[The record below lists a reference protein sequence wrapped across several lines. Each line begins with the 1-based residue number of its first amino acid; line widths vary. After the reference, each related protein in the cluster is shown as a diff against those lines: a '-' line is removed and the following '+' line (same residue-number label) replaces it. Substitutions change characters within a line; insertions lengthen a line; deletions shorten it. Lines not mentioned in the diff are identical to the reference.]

1 MRSASTTPFG
11 NQSIDRKLTLVT
23 MATAL
28 AALLVASAIFGAY
41 DFVTSRRALV
51 AKLAAVA
58 EIAGENSAAAM
69 TFDDGEAGIAILA
82 RLGPQSGLRGAAL
95 YDRTGRV
102 FAWFDPTGGFYVP
115 VCGTGHGSSFAGG
128 ALRVARPITFR
139 GERVGSIC
147 VESDFSELYGRL
159 RGYALVFVA
168 IMAVSSLVSLGLSR
182 RLQQLVTAPL
192 LQLAATAR
200 TISSSGSYEL
210 RAVKHADDEIGRLVD
225 DFNQMIARIQAQ
237 DRQARE
243 HGGALEA
250 QVAARTSE
258 LLAAK
263 ETAEAANRAKS
274 EFLANMSH
282 EIRTPMNGV
291 LGMTELALDS
301 ALTPEQR
308 RYLETVKSSSEVL
321 LHIINDILDF
331 SKIEAGKMTLEQID
345 FELRPALADML
356 RPLAVRARQKGL
368 EFTVRVDPNVPDQL
382 RGDPLRVRQIL
393 TNLIGNAI
401 KFTEVGHVT
410 LAVSSLGTN
419 DAGNRMLFS
428 VADSGIGVARDKQGV
443 IFSAFSQADGSVT
456 RQYGGTG
463 LGLTISSRLAE
474 LMGAN
479 LSVESEPG
487 RGSTFN
493 FHVTLRSASRSLSA
507 AASGKSPD
515 GSAVEATHRQEQ
527 RALRVLLAE
536 DNVVNQQLAT
546 QLLARAGHDV
556 VLAANGR
563 LAVDAVCKER
573 FDVVLMDLQMPE
585 MGGVEA
591 TLAIRA
597 LEQNTRRRTPI
608 IAVTAHASRG
618 DMERCKA
625 ASMDGYV
632 TKPIRRELLFAEIE
646 RVREKEK
653 IVA

>member
-1 MRSASTTPFG
+1 MRTAVTMPFG

-102 FAWFDPTGGFYVP
+102 FAWFDPAGGFYVP
-115 VCGTGHGSSFAGG
+115 VCGMGHGSSFAGG
-128 ALRVARPITFR
+128 ALRVARPIVFR

-192 LQLAATAR
+192 LQLAGTAR
-200 TISSSGSYEL
+200 TISSTGSYDL
-210 RAVKHADDEIGRLVD
+210 RAAKHAEDEIGRLVD
-225 DFNQMIARIQAQ
+225 DFNRMIERIQAQ
-237 DRQARE
+237 DRQLRE
-243 HGGALEA
+243 HGGALEV

-263 ETAEAANRAKS
+263 EAAEAANRAKS

-291 LGMTELALDS
+291 LGMTELALDTR
-301 ALTPEQR
+301 LTPEQR
-308 RYLETVKSSSEVL
+308 RYLDTVKSSSESL

-345 FELRPALADML
+345 FDLRAAVADMV
-356 RPLAVRARQKGL
+356 RPLALRARQKGL
-368 EFTVRVDPNVPDQL
+368 AFTARIDPNVPDQL

-401 KFTEVGHVT
+401 KFTEAGHVT
-410 LAVSSLGTN
+410 LTVSSLGMN
-419 DAGNRMLFS
+419 DDGYRVLFS
-428 VADSGIGVARDKQGV
+428 VADSGIGVPRDKQGV
-443 IFSAFSQADGSVT
+443 IFAAFSQADGSVT

-493 FHVTLRSASRSLSA
+493 FHVTLRASSTSPA
-507 AASGKSPD
+507 AGASGE
-515 GSAVEATHRQEQ
+515 SATGDAAETAQHQEP
-527 RALRVLLAE
+527 RTLRVLLAE
-536 DNVVNQQLAT
+536 DNVVNQQLAM

-556 VLAANGR
+556 VLAENGR
-563 LAVDAVCKER
+563 LAVDAICKER

-591 TLAIRA
+591 ALAIRA

-618 DMERCKA
+618 DMERCRA

-646 RVREKEK
+646 RVREKDRV
-653 IVA
+653 VA

>member
-1 MRSASTTPFG
+1 MRTPSTTPFG

-82 RLGPQSGLRGAAL
+82 RLGPQAGLRGAAL

-102 FAWFDPTGGFYVP
+102 FAWFDPAGGFYVP
-115 VCGTGHGSSFAGG
+115 VCGTGYGSSFAGG
-128 ALRVARPITFR
+128 ALRVARPIIFR

-210 RAVKHADDEIGRLVD
+210 RAAKHAEDEIGRLVD
-225 DFNQMIARIQAQ
+225 DFNQMIERIQAQ
-237 DRQARE
+237 DRQLRE

-291 LGMTELALDS
+291 LGMTELALDTR
-301 ALTPEQR
+301 LTPEQR
-308 RYLETVKSSSEVL
+308 RYLDTVKSSSESL

-345 FELRPALADML
+345 FALRGAVADMV

-368 EFTVRVDPNVPDQL
+368 DFVVRIDPNVPDQL

-410 LAVSSLGTN
+410 LAVSSLGSN
-419 DAGNRMLFS
+419 DDGNRVLFS
-428 VADSGIGVARDKQGV
+428 VSDSGIGVPRDKQGL
-443 IFSAFSQADGSVT
+443 IFAAFSQADGSVT

-493 FHVTLRSASRSLSA
+493 FHVTLPSSATAPAAGAAGESA
-507 AASGKSPD
+507 D
-515 GSAVEATHRQEQ
+515 GSALEATLRQEQ

-536 DNVVNQQLAT
+536 DNVVNQQLAM

-563 LAVDAVCKER
+563 LAVDAVHRER

-591 TLAIRA
+591 ALAIRA

-646 RVREKEK
+646 RVRDKEK
-653 IVA
+653 VVA